1 MVFLNHVFS
10 DYEDAGD
17 EFENLK
23 SREELQDDLVRQ
35 LKKELREKYKSHV
48 IPTDA
53 DGWFTREFMI
63 EMHCIMYK
71 FKVCGKDM
79 IAEANFRE
87 RISLME
93 KAEEAKKEGNN
104 SEYTA

>member
-1 MVFLNHVFS
+1 
-10 DYEDAGD
+10 
-17 EFENLK
+17 
-23 SREELQDDLVRQ
+23 
-35 LKKELREKYKSHV
+35 
-48 IPTDA
+48 
-53 DGWFTREFMI
+53 
-63 EMHCIMYK
+63 MYK

-104 SEYTA
+104 SEYTAQMKLYDAKLKGEEKNANEFT